1 MNYGRIQYT
10 NHIVE
15 TVETYS
21 RNIVVV
27 VLIICTVLIVM
38 YGGMYGEM

>member
-27 VLIICTVLIVM
+27 LIICTVLIVM
-38 YGGMYGEM
+38 YGDIYGEM